1 MHLSAER
8 RFCRGRFA
16 RGAAFVAMLAGLSA
30 CAVFDAKLPTGGPGK
45 PVFTQVGMA
54 SWYGK
59 AHHHRRTASGER
71 FDMRAMTA
79 AHRTLDFDTVVRVT
93 NLENGR
99 TVKVRINDRGPYV
112 RGRIIDLSS
121 KAASVLDMK
130 EDGEAKVRLEVYA
143 EDQGEEG

>member
-1 MHLSAER
+1 MHIAPVSR
-8 RFCRGRFA
+8 RRRVA
-16 RGAAFVAMLAGLSA
+16 RGVTLAAMLAGLSA
-30 CAVFDAKLPTGGPGK
+30 CAAFDAKLPGGGPGK
-45 PVFTQVGMA
+45 PSFAQVGMA

-59 AHHHRRTASGER
+59 AHHRHRTASGER

-112 RGRIIDLSS
+112 RSRIIDLSS
-121 KAASVLDMK
+121 KAASALDMK

-143 EDQGEEG
+143 EDQTGDD

>member
-1 MHLSAER
+1 MHLATASRCR
-8 RFCRGRFA
+8 RLA
-16 RGAAFVAMLAGLSA
+16 RGAMLTAMLAGLSA
-30 CAVFDAKLPTGGPGK
+30 CAVFDTKPAGGPGK
-45 PVFTQVGMA
+45 PSFTQVGMA

-59 AHHHRRTASGER
+59 AHHRHRTASGER

-121 KAASVLDMK
+121 KAASTLDMK
-130 EDGEAKVRLEVYA
+130 EDGEAKVRLDVYA
-143 EDQGEEG
+143 ADQTEADD

>member
-1 MHLSAER
+1 MHLSADRPR
-8 RFCRGRFA
+8 RRARLA
-16 RGAAFVAMLAGLSA
+16 RGAILAAMLAGLSA
-30 CAVFDAKLPTGGPGK
+30 CAVFDAKPGGPGK
-45 PVFTQVGMA
+45 PSFTQVGMA

-59 AHHHRRTASGER
+59 AHDRHRTASGER

-99 TVKVRINDRGPYV
+99 TVKVRINDRGPYI

-121 KAASVLDMK
+121 KAASTLDMK
-130 EDGEAKVRLEVYA
+130 EDGEARVRLEIYA
-143 EDQGEEG
+143 EDQTEGD

>member
-1 MHLSAER
+1 MHVAAVSRCR
-8 RFCRGRFA
+8 RAA
-16 RGAAFVAMLAGLSA
+16 RGITLAALLAGLSA
-30 CAVFDAKLPTGGPGK
+30 CAVFDAKLPGGPAK
-45 PVFTQVGMA
+45 PSFTQVGMA

-59 AHHHRRTASGER
+59 AHHRHRTASGER

-121 KAASVLDMK
+121 KAASALDMK

-143 EDQGEEG
+143 EDQTEEDGG